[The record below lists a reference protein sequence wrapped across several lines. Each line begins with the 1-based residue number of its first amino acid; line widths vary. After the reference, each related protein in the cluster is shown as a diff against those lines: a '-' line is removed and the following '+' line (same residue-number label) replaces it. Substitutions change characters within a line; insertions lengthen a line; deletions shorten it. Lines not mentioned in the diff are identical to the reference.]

1 MYRPRFKFVAILV
14 ASLYMAISFLGAK
27 PAHAFT
33 SLQSCYA
40 NPVCAKMLVD
50 AGMVGAASAPAG
62 VATTAA
68 PAASVIVPNFGNAL
82 GLGVG
87 VAALKYAWDAN
98 KAQQLADYYV
108 APFEGGQSPGV
119 LYGVVVGFRNGDT
132 VVPEWATYFTYGPV
146 GGISNLVN
154 PNETKDWWIDGNT
167 QQGQDDEVRFISN
180 ANPAWE
186 FYITRT
192 FRQDGQ
198 EDTGPDLAPPLLRD
212 QVPSPAQLDELFG
225 PAETVPW
232 PSPEPGPDGEI
243 GTDDDV
249 YPPLSIPGPH
259 ISVDSNRA
267 PYVPGDFEANNELD
281 LDVEINEAPNFDPSD
296 FDGDGQPNDV
306 DVNLDLNPA
315 PGQSSGCDGWGYAI
329 CQLSGRFPF
338 DVVGDLPTSIEPGC
352 PQFEFFGQ
360 SAEFCFV
367 NTLLGYL
374 KWVVGISM
382 LIYGVMTL

>member
-40 NPVCAKMLVD
+40 NPVCAKMLID

-68 PAASVIVPNFGNAL
+68 PAASIIVPNFGNAL

-87 VAALKYAWDAN
+87 VAALKYAWDEN
-98 KAQQLADYYV
+98 KAQNLADYYV
-108 APFEGGQSPGV
+108 SPFEGGQSPGV
-119 LYGVVVGFRNGDT
+119 LYRVYLSFRNGDNYI
-132 VVPEWATYFTYGPV
+132 PEWSSNVAYGPIS
-146 GGISNLVN
+146 GISNFTNPDTSVN
-154 PNETKDWWIDGNT
+154 WWVDAHTANGE
-167 QQGQDDEVRFISN
+167 DDESGIVGN
-180 ANPAWE
+180 APPTWE
-186 FYITRT
+186 FAITRVE
-192 FRQDGQ
+192 RIDGQ
-198 EDTGPDLAPPLLRD
+198 EDTGGNIAPALLRD
-212 QVPSPAQLDELFG
+212 QLPSPAQLDELFG

-249 YPPLSIPGPH
+249 YQPLSIPGPH

-281 LDVEINEAPNFDPSD
+281 VDVEINEAPNFDPTD

>member
-98 KAQQLADYYV
+98 KAQELADYYN
-108 APFEGGQSPGV
+108 APFTGGQTPGV
-119 LYGVVVGFRNGDT
+119 LYGVVVSFRDEPT
-132 VVPEWATYFTYGPV
+132 YIPEWTTYALHGPID
-146 GGISNLVN
+146 GIGTSTNAN
-154 PNETKDWWIDGNT
+154 GRKNWWINHST
-167 QQGQDDEVRFISN
+167 QAGVETEQGIVFD
-180 ANPAWE
+180 ANPDWE
-186 FYITRT
+186 FSILRT
-192 FRQDGQ
+192 YRWDGQ

-232 PSPEPGPDGEI
+232 PSPEPGPDGQT

-281 LDVEINEAPNFDPSD
+281 VDVEINEAPNFDPTD